1 MHQTLRAD
9 ERFCL
14 ICNASLDEIHSFED
28 LYAKHRT
35 ICTDCQKQFKPIR
48 KIFRIQNREWHI
60 LYQYDD
66 FLERLFFRY
75 KEQRDILL
83 APVFLERVQ
92 ERLKIMKQYQV
103 CGLCSSDRHRL
114 YRGFEPLIELFKPYG
129 IEVLSP
135 LYKTKPV
142 KQSAQSKAKRK
153 QIQAIL
159 KRKELYSLS
168 DKKIL
173 LVDDVCTSG
182 SSLEAACQLLNPQCV
197 FVLAAHPKWM
207 QAHASMGIEKKS
219 SFW

>member
-1 MHQTLRAD
+1 MSVCESIRSRMHQTLRVD

-48 KIFRIQNREWHI
+48 KIFRIQNREWHN

-92 ERLKIMKQYQV
+92 ERLKIMKKV
-103 CGLCSSDRHRL
+103 SGLW
-114 YRGFEPLIELFKPYG
+114 FM
-129 IEVLSP
+129 
-135 LYKTKPV
+135 
-142 KQSAQSKAKRK
+142 
-153 QIQAIL
+153 L
-159 KRKELYSLS
+159 K
-168 DKKIL
+168 
-173 LVDDVCTSG
+173 
-182 SSLEAACQLLNPQCV
+182 
-197 FVLAAHPKWM
+197 
-207 QAHASMGIEKKS
+207 
-219 SFW
+219 